1 MCARSPKALDSKF
14 IRPSEVAK
22 LSTISVNP
30 PEDLA
35 GSSEAE
41 VW

>member
-1 MCARSPKALDSKF
+1 MCSFAQSFGLEIHP
-14 IRPSEVAK
+14 PSEVAK